1 MDHLP
6 TRARTLSSSRA
17 PDPPPEQNR
26 LHARQDDEGFFRQ
39 LVAGMRNGVLAIT
52 RDGTIA
58 LINDEAYRVM
68 GLEPRSTDVGR
79 PVVEVLRDVPDVLRV
94 LADVFEVTLLAN
106 RAELRI
112 KSTGTVIG
120 YTLAHVRAD
129 SGEVTGASM
138 FFKDLTRVEQL
149 EERERLRDRLAAVGE
164 MAATLA
170 HEVKNP
176 LAGIEVI
183 AGLLRRRLPDAPE
196 TQALLTDIINEAKMA
211 NAIVQEVLDFVRPMR
226 LHVEPTSV
234 SAAVQA
240 AASLAGTCALRGQT
254 ELVLTLPAD
263 LPLTSADPHQLT
275 QVFTNLLTNAYEALE
290 GAGRV
295 TVTARAVPRNRRVT
309 GSRTRDPRVSILVEV
324 ADSGP
329 GLAPEVAERIFDP
342 FFTTKAKGSGLGLA
356 VVRKIVDAHDGRLDL
371 RTAPG
376 EGTVIA
382 VTLPV
387 PHPLDEDADNGTDS
401 DRR

>member
-1 MDHLP
+1 MTKPFPHE
-6 TRARTLSSSRA
+6 RSHAA
-17 PDPPPEQNR
+17 PSPAEPVEHNR
-26 LHARQDDEGFFRQ
+26 LHARPGDEGFFRQ
-39 LVAGMRNGVLAIT
+39 VVAGMRNGVLAIT

-68 GLEPRSTDVGR
+68 GLEPRSTDIGR
-79 PVVEVLRDVPDVLRV
+79 PVDDVLREVPDVLRV

-120 YTLAHVRAD
+120 YTLAHVRSD
-129 SGEVTGASM
+129 DGDIVGASM
-138 FFKDLTRVEQL
+138 FFKDLTRVEQI

-176 LAGIEVI
+176 LAGIEVL
-183 AGLLRRRLPDAPE
+183 AGLLRRRIPDVPE
-196 TQALLTDIINEAKMA
+196 TQSLLADIINEAKMA

-226 LHVEPTSV
+226 LQVEATSV
-234 SAAVQA
+234 ATAIHA
-240 AASLAGTCALRGQT
+240 AAGLADTHALRGQT
-254 ELVLTLPAD
+254 GLHLELPDTLPLINGDA
-263 LPLTSADPHQLT
+263 HQLI

-290 GAGRV
+290 GTGRI
-295 TVTARAVPRNRRVT
+295 TISARVVPRGPRVP
-309 GSRTRDPRVSILVEV
+309 GAHEPDPRMTLLVEV

-329 GLAPEVAERIFDP
+329 GIAPDIAERIFDP
-342 FFTTKAKGSGLGLA
+342 FFTTKVTGSGLGLA
-356 VVRKIVDAHDGRLDL
+356 IVRKIIDAHNGRLDL

-382 VTLPV
+382 IALPV
-387 PHPLDEDADNGTDS
+387 PHPLDEDGDDGTHS